1 MKNYKIQKSMYL
13 SQIQKFVFAVVIVLF
28 SMIFI
33 KEAKAETVDEVS
45 KELFD
50 IVQIQTVN
58 DIQDNKLNEADIS
71 EINVNVEYGEISV
84 VGERQVNGVART
96 VYTAYRDFTF
106 TKQYSSVTLRVSVYY
121 YYADG
126 DYAEIYDYAVQQ
138 INRVNMIW
146 VDEHSSQISTH
157 GTFARLIIDYDLTF
171 ISDMEN
177 DYAGM
182 MRIDIDYW
190 GEIDSVSYLGLTI
203 TT

>member
-1 MKNYKIQKSMYL
+1 MKNCKIQKSIYL
-13 SQIQKFVFAVVIVLF
+13 SQIKKIIFAVAIVLF

-45 KELFD
+45 KELFGT
-50 IVQIQTVN
+50 VQAQT
-58 DIQDNKLNEADIS
+58 LNETDMS
-71 EINVNVEYGEISV
+71 DINVNVEYGEVSV

-96 VYTAYRDFTF
+96 VYTTYKDFTF

-146 VDEHSSQISTH
+146 VDEHNAQISTH

-171 ISDMEN
+171 MSDMDN

-190 GEIDSVSYLGLTI
+190 GEIDAVSHLGLV
-203 TT
+203 TTV

>member
-1 MKNYKIQKSMYL
+1 MKNCKIQKSIYL
-13 SQIQKFVFAVVIVLF
+13 SQIKKIIFAVAIVLF

-45 KELFD
+45 KELFGT
-50 IVQIQTVN
+50 VQAQT
-58 DIQDNKLNEADIS
+58 LNETDMS
-71 EINVNVEYGEISV
+71 DINVNVEYGEVSV

-96 VYTAYRDFTF
+96 VYTTYKDFTF

-146 VDEHSSQISTH
+146 VDEHNAQISTH

-171 ISDMEN
+171 MSDMDN

-190 GEIDSVSYLGLTI
+190 GEIDAVSHLGLV
-203 TT
+203 TTA

>member
-1 MKNYKIQKSMYL
+1 MKNCKIQKSIYL
-13 SQIQKFVFAVVIVLF
+13 SQIKKIIFAVAIVLF

-45 KELFD
+45 KELFGT
-50 IVQIQTVN
+50 VQAQT
-58 DIQDNKLNEADIS
+58 LNETNMSD
-71 EINVNVEYGEISV
+71 INVNVEYGEVSV

-96 VYTAYRDFTF
+96 VYTTYKDFTF

-146 VDEHSSQISTH
+146 VDEHNAQISTH

-171 ISDMEN
+171 MSDMDN

-190 GEIDSVSYLGLTI
+190 GEIDAVSHLGLV
-203 TT
+203 TTA

>member
-1 MKNYKIQKSMYL
+1 MKNCKIQKSIYL
-13 SQIQKFVFAVVIVLF
+13 SQIKKFIFAVAIVLF

-45 KELFD
+45 KELFGT
-50 IVQIQTVN
+50 VQAQT
-58 DIQDNKLNEADIS
+58 LNETDMS
-71 EINVNVEYGEISV
+71 DINVNVEYGEVSV

-96 VYTAYRDFTF
+96 VYTTYKDFTF

-146 VDEHSSQISTH
+146 VDEHNAQISTH

-171 ISDMEN
+171 MSDMDN

-190 GEIDSVSYLGLTI
+190 GEIDAVSHLGLV
-203 TT
+203 TTA

>member
-1 MKNYKIQKSMYL
+1 
-13 SQIQKFVFAVVIVLF
+13 
-28 SMIFI
+28 MIFI

-45 KELFD
+45 KELFGT
-50 IVQIQTVN
+50 VQAQT
-58 DIQDNKLNEADIS
+58 LNETNMSD
-71 EINVNVEYGEISV
+71 INVNVEYGEVSV

-96 VYTAYRDFTF
+96 VYTTYKDFTF

-146 VDEHSSQISTH
+146 VDEHNAQISTH

-171 ISDMEN
+171 MSDMDN

-190 GEIDSVSYLGLTI
+190 GEIDAVSHLGLV
-203 TT
+203 TTA